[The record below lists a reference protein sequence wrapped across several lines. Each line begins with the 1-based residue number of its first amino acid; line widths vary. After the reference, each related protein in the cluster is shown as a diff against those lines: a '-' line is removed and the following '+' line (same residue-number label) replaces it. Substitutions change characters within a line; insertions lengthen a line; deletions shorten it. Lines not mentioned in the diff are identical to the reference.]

1 MCSLPHS
8 KKDLQ
13 NCDPIK
19 SYSIK
24 TLSCFKDVISK
35 NNNYMKMLYYFL
47 NAYIAYRILGDKTY
61 YVYFDKKKFVKFY
74 LKSIILQ

>member
-1 MCSLPHS
+1 
-8 KKDLQ
+8 
-13 NCDPIK
+13 
-19 SYSIK
+19 
-24 TLSCFKDVISK
+24 
-35 NNNYMKMLYYFL
+35 MKMLYYFL